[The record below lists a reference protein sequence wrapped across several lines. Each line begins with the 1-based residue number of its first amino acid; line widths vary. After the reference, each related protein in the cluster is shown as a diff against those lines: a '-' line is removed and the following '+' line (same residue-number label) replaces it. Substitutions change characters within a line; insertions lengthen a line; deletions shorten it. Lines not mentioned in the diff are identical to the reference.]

1 MHKKFI
7 EIIYED
13 IGYEDITSNA
23 LIPQDML
30 VKGKIIARE
39 EGLLSGMD
47 VIISIFY
54 DFSVKTCFHRNDG
67 DKVQPGDV
75 ILEIEGNARDILSV
89 ERTVLN
95 LLMRLSGIAT
105 VTNELLVKIR
115 KVNPDIILAGTRKTT
130 PGLQF
135 LEKQAI
141 RVGGGDTHRY
151 RLDDSVLIKDNHLAL
166 VGNIKKAI
174 SMARNYV
181 SFTTKIEVEA
191 ETKKQALDA
200 AEAGADIIMLDN
212 MLPDEVSDVLSLLK
226 SLDLDKKIIIEVSGG
241 INPKNI
247 EAYASTGVDV
257 ISTGYITHSV
267 TSLDMSLEL
276 DQI

>member
-1 MHKKFI
+1 
-7 EIIYED
+7 
-13 IGYEDITSNA
+13 
-23 LIPQDML
+23 
-30 VKGKIIARE
+30 
-39 EGLLSGMD
+39 
-47 VIISIFY
+47 
-54 DFSVKTCFHRNDG
+54 
-67 DKVQPGDV
+67 
-75 ILEIEGNARDILSV
+75 
-89 ERTVLN
+89 
-95 LLMRLSGIAT
+95 
-105 VTNELLVKIR
+105 
-115 KVNPDIILAGTRKTT
+115 
-130 PGLQF
+130 
-135 LEKQAI
+135 
-141 RVGGGDTHRY
+141 
-151 RLDDSVLIKDNHLAL
+151 

-174 SMARNYV
+174 SMARDYV

-226 SLDLDKKIIIEVSGG
+226 SLDLDKNIIIEVSGG